1 MNFKFL
7 PNLITLFNLF
17 LGCIATLLLI
27 ENNLEVKNVFIITV
41 ICLIL
46 DYLDGYIA
54 RKLNAK
60 SDVGIQLDSLADL
73 VSFGLVPGILLYNM
87 INEAPSSSVGSISS
101 SFYPFL
107 GFIITLSSAYR
118 LARYNTRKST
128 SKFFKGLP
136 TPANAVLIFSF
147 AIISAEGNSFSNI
160 ILDYN
165 VLMLIV
171 IVSSILLVSN
181 LKLLNFKFKSLK
193 FKDNRRR
200 FFMIFISIP
209 ALIIFGIY
217 AIPLIL
223 SVYILISI
231 FTFYKLK
238 N

>member
-87 INEAPSSSVGSISS
+87 FNEAPSSSVGSISS

-193 FKDNRRR
+193 FKGNRRR

>member
-17 LGCIATLLLI
+17 LGCIVILLLI

-60 SDVGIQLDSLADL
+60 SDIGIQLDSLADM

-87 INEAPSSSVGSISS
+87 FNAAPSSSVGSISS
-101 SFYPFL
+101 SFIPFL

-136 TPANAVLIFSF
+136 TPANAVLIYSF
-147 AIISAEGNSFSNI
+147 AMISAEGNSFSNI

-181 LKLLNFKFKSLK
+181 LKLINFKFKSLN
-193 FKDNRRR
+193 FKVNRRR
-200 FFMIFISIP
+200 FFIIFFSIT

-223 SVYILISI
+223 SVYILTSI

>member
-7 PNLITLFNLF
+7 PNLITLFNLL
-17 LGCIATLLLI
+17 LGCIVTLLLI

-41 ICLIL
+41 MCLIL

-54 RKLNAK
+54 RKFNTK

-73 VSFGLVPGILLYNM
+73 VSFGLVPAILLYNM
-87 INEAPSSSVGSISS
+87 FKDAPSSSVGSILS
-101 SFYPFL
+101 SFIPFF

-136 TPANAVLIFSF
+136 TPANAVLIYSF
-147 AIISAEGNSFSNI
+147 AIISAEGNSFSKI

-165 VLMLIV
+165 VLILIV

-181 LKLLNFKFKSLK
+181 LKLLNFKFGSLK
-193 FKDNRRR
+193 FKGNKSR
-200 FFMIFISIP
+200 FFIIFISIP
-209 ALIIFGIY
+209 TLIIFGIY
-217 AIPLIL
+217 AIPLIV

>member
-87 INEAPSSSVGSISS
+87 FNEAPSSSVGSISS

-136 TPANAVLIFSF
+136 TPANAVLIYSF

-165 VLMLIV
+165 VLILIV

-193 FKDNRRR
+193 FKGNRRR

>member
-17 LGCIATLLLI
+17 LGCIASLLLI
-27 ENNLEVKNVFIITV
+27 ENNLEVKDVFIITV

-87 INEAPSSSVGSISS
+87 FSEAPSSSVGSISS

-136 TPANAVLIFSF
+136 TPANAVLIYSF

-181 LKLLNFKFKSLK
+181 LKLLNFKFNSLK
-193 FKDNRRR
+193 FKGNRRR
-200 FFMIFISIP
+200 FFIIFISIP
-209 ALIIFGIY
+209 TIIIFGIY
-217 AIPLIL
+217 AIPLIV

>member
-17 LGCIATLLLI
+17 LGCIVILLLI
-27 ENNLEVKNVFIITV
+27 ENNLEVKYVFIITV

-60 SDVGIQLDSLADL
+60 SDIGIQLDSLADM

-87 INEAPSSSVGSISS
+87 FNAAPSSSVGSISS
-101 SFYPFL
+101 SFIPFL
-107 GFIITLSSAYR
+107 GFIITLSSAFR
-118 LARYNTRKST
+118 LARYNTRKSK

-136 TPANAVLIFSF
+136 TPANSVLIYSF
-147 AIISAEGNSFSNI
+147 AMISAEGNSFSNI

-193 FKDNRRR
+193 FKGNRRR
-200 FFMIFISIP
+200 FFIIFFSIP
-209 ALIIFGIY
+209 ALIIFDIY
-217 AIPLIL
+217 AIPLVL
-223 SVYILISI
+223 SIYILISI

>member
-7 PNLITLFNLF
+7 PNLITLFNLL
-17 LGCIATLLLI
+17 LGCIVTLLLI

-41 ICLIL
+41 MCLIL

-54 RKLNAK
+54 RKFNTK

-73 VSFGLVPGILLYNM
+73 VSFGLVPAILLYNM
-87 INEAPSSSVGSISS
+87 FKDAPSSSVGSILS
-101 SFYPFL
+101 SFIPFF

-136 TPANAVLIFSF
+136 TPGNAVLIYSF
-147 AIISAEGNSFSNI
+147 AIISAEGNSFSKI

-165 VLMLIV
+165 VLILMV

-181 LKLLNFKFKSLK
+181 LKLLNFKFGSLK
-193 FKDNRRR
+193 FKGNKSR
-200 FFMIFISIP
+200 FFIIFISIP
-209 ALIIFGIY
+209 TLIIFGIY
-217 AIPLIL
+217 AIPLIV

>member
-17 LGCIATLLLI
+17 LGCIVALLLI
-27 ENNLEVKNVFIITV
+27 ENNLEVKYVFIITV

-54 RKLNAK
+54 RKLNVK
-60 SDVGIQLDSLADL
+60 SDIGIQLDSLADM

-87 INEAPSSSVGSISS
+87 FNAAPSYSIGSISS
-101 SFYPFL
+101 SFIPFL

-136 TPANAVLIFSF
+136 TPANAVLIYSF
-147 AIISAEGNSFSNI
+147 AMISAEGNSFSDI

-193 FKDNRRR
+193 FKGNRRR
-200 FFMIFISIP
+200 FFIIFISIP

-217 AIPLIL
+217 AIPLVL
-223 SVYILISI
+223 SVYILTSI
-231 FTFYKLK
+231 LTFYKLK

>member
-17 LGCIATLLLI
+17 LGCIVALLLI
-27 ENNLEVKNVFIITV
+27 ENNLEVKYVFIITI

-54 RKLNAK
+54 RKLNVK
-60 SDVGIQLDSLADL
+60 SDIGIQLDSLADM

-87 INEAPSSSVGSISS
+87 FNAAPSSSVGSISS
-101 SFYPFL
+101 SFIPFL

-118 LARYNTRKST
+118 LARYNTRKSR

-136 TPANAVLIFSF
+136 TPANAVLIYSF
-147 AIISAEGNSFSNI
+147 AMISAEGNSFSEI

-193 FKDNRRR
+193 FKGNRRR
-200 FFMIFISIP
+200 FLIIFFSIP

-217 AIPLIL
+217 AIPLVV
-223 SVYILISI
+223 SVYILTSI

-238 N
+238 Y

>member
-87 INEAPSSSVGSISS
+87 FSEAPSSSVGSISS

-136 TPANAVLIFSF
+136 TPANAVLIYSF

-193 FKDNRRR
+193 FKGNRRR
-200 FFMIFISIP
+200 FFIIFISIP

>member
-7 PNLITLFNLF
+7 PNLISLFNLF
-17 LGCIATLLLI
+17 LGCIVTLLLI

-41 ICLIL
+41 MCLIL

-54 RKLNAK
+54 RKFNTK

-73 VSFGLVPGILLYNM
+73 VSFGLVPAILLYNM
-87 INEAPSSSVGSISS
+87 FKDAPSSSVGSILS
-101 SFYPFL
+101 SFIPFF

-136 TPANAVLIFSF
+136 TPANAVLIYSF
-147 AIISAEGNSFSNI
+147 AIISAEGNSFSKI

-165 VLMLIV
+165 VLILIV

-181 LKLLNFKFKSLK
+181 LKLLNFKFGSLK
-193 FKDNRRR
+193 FKGNKSR
-200 FFMIFISIP
+200 FFIIFISIP
-209 ALIIFGIY
+209 TLIIFGIY
-217 AIPLIL
+217 AIPLIV

>member
-1 MNFKFL
+1 M
-7 PNLITLFNLF
+7 
-17 LGCIATLLLI
+17 
-27 ENNLEVKNVFIITV
+27 
-41 ICLIL
+41 CLIL

-60 SDVGIQLDSLADL
+60 SDIGIQLDSLADL
-73 VSFGLVPGILLYNM
+73 VSFGLVPAILLYNM
-87 INEAPSSSVGSISS
+87 FKDAPSSSVGSILS
-101 SFYPFL
+101 SFIPFF

-118 LARYNTRKST
+118 LARYNTRKS
-128 SKFFKGLP
+128 SSRFFKGLP
-136 TPANAVLIFSF
+136 TPANAVLIYSF
-147 AIISAEGNSFSNI
+147 AIISAEENSFSNI

-193 FKDNRRR
+193 FRGNRRR
-200 FFMIFISIP
+200 FFIIFISIP
-209 ALIIFGIY
+209 ALIIFDIY
-217 AIPLIL
+217 AIPLVL
-223 SVYILISI
+223 SVYILTSI

>member
-87 INEAPSSSVGSISS
+87 FNEAPSSSVGSISS

-136 TPANAVLIFSF
+136 TPANAVLIYSF

>member
-1 MNFKFL
+1 MF
-7 PNLITLFNLF
+7 
-17 LGCIATLLLI
+17 
-27 ENNLEVKNVFIITV
+27 
-41 ICLIL
+41 
-46 DYLDGYIA
+46 
-54 RKLNAK
+54 
-60 SDVGIQLDSLADL
+60 
-73 VSFGLVPGILLYNM
+73 
-87 INEAPSSSVGSISS
+87 NEAPSSSVGSISS

-193 FKDNRRR
+193 FKGNRRR

>member
-17 LGCIATLLLI
+17 LGCIVALLLI
-27 ENNLEVKNVFIITV
+27 ENNLEVKYVFIITV

-54 RKLNAK
+54 RKLNVK
-60 SDVGIQLDSLADL
+60 SDIGIQLDSLADM

-87 INEAPSSSVGSISS
+87 FNAAPSSSVGSISS
-101 SFYPFL
+101 SFIPFL
-107 GFIITLSSAYR
+107 GFIITLSSAFR
-118 LARYNTRKST
+118 LARYNIRKSA

-136 TPANAVLIFSF
+136 TPANAVLIYSF
-147 AIISAEGNSFSNI
+147 AMISAEGNSFSNI

-193 FKDNRRR
+193 FKGNRRR
-200 FFMIFISIP
+200 FLLIFFSIP

-217 AIPLIL
+217 AIPLVI
-223 SVYILISI
+223 SVYILTSI
-231 FTFYKLK
+231 FTFYRLK

>member
-17 LGCIATLLLI
+17 LGCIVALLLI
-27 ENNLEVKNVFIITV
+27 ENNLEVKYVFIITI

-46 DYLDGYIA
+46 DYLDGYTA
-54 RKLNAK
+54 RKLNVK
-60 SDVGIQLDSLADL
+60 SDIGIQLDSLADM

-87 INEAPSSSVGSISS
+87 FNAAPSSSVGSISS
-101 SFYPFL
+101 SFIPFL
-107 GFIITLSSAYR
+107 GFIITLSSSYR
-118 LARYNTRKST
+118 LARYNTRKSS

-136 TPANAVLIFSF
+136 TPANAVLIYSF
-147 AIISAEGNSFSNI
+147 AMISAEGNSFSEI

-181 LKLLNFKFKSLK
+181 IKLLNFKFKSLK
-193 FKDNRRR
+193 FKGNRRR
-200 FFMIFISIP
+200 FLIIFFSIP

-217 AIPLIL
+217 AVPLVL
-223 SVYILISI
+223 SVYILTSI

-238 N
+238 Y

>member
-7 PNLITLFNLF
+7 PNLITLFNLL
-17 LGCIATLLLI
+17 LGCIVTLLLI

-41 ICLIL
+41 MCLIL

-54 RKLNAK
+54 RKFNTK

-73 VSFGLVPGILLYNM
+73 VSFGLVPAILLYNM
-87 INEAPSSSVGSISS
+87 FKDAPSSSVGSILS
-101 SFYPFL
+101 SFIPFF

-136 TPANAVLIFSF
+136 TPANAVLIYSF
-147 AIISAEGNSFSNI
+147 AIISAEGNSFSKI

-165 VLMLIV
+165 VLILMV

-181 LKLLNFKFKSLK
+181 LKLLNFKFGSLK
-193 FKDNRRR
+193 FKGNKSR
-200 FFMIFISIP
+200 FFIIFISIP
-209 ALIIFGIY
+209 TLIIFGIY
-217 AIPLIL
+217 AIPLIV

>member
-1 MNFKFL
+1 M
-7 PNLITLFNLF
+7 
-17 LGCIATLLLI
+17 
-27 ENNLEVKNVFIITV
+27 V
-41 ICLIL
+41 
-46 DYLDGYIA
+46 
-54 RKLNAK
+54 
-60 SDVGIQLDSLADL
+60 
-73 VSFGLVPGILLYNM
+73 
-87 INEAPSSSVGSISS
+87 SS
-101 SFYPFL
+101 SFIPFL

-118 LARYNTRKST
+118 LARYNIRKST

-136 TPANAVLIFSF
+136 TPANAVLIYSF
-147 AIISAEGNSFSNI
+147 AMISAEGNSFSDI

-193 FKDNRRR
+193 FKGNRRR
-200 FFMIFISIP
+200 FFIIFFSIP

-217 AIPLIL
+217 AIPLVL
-223 SVYILISI
+223 SVYILTSI

>member
-1 MNFKFL
+1 VNFKFL

-17 LGCIATLLLI
+17 LGCIVTLLLI

-54 RKLNAK
+54 RKLNVK

-87 INEAPSSSVGSISS
+87 FNEAPSSNVGSISS

-107 GFIITLSSAYR
+107 GFTITLSSAYR
-118 LARYNTRKST
+118 LARYNTRKFT

-136 TPANAVLIFSF
+136 TPANAVLIYSL

-165 VLMLIV
+165 VLILIV
-171 IVSSILLVSN
+171 IVSSILLVSD
-181 LKLLNFKFKSLK
+181 LKLLNFKLKSLK
-193 FKDNRRR
+193 FRGNRRR
-200 FFMIFISIP
+200 FLIIFISIP
-209 ALIIFGIY
+209 SLIIFGIY
-217 AIPLIL
+217 AIPMVI

-231 FTFYKLK
+231 FTLYKLK

>member
-1 MNFKFL
+1 VNFKFL

-17 LGCIATLLLI
+17 LGCIIVLLLI
-27 ENNLEVKNVFIITV
+27 ENNLKVKHVFIISV

-60 SDVGIQLDSLADL
+60 SDIGIQLDSLADL
-73 VSFGLVPGILLYNM
+73 VSFGFVPGILLYNM
-87 INEAPSSSVGSISS
+87 FIAAPSSSVGSISS
-101 SFYPFL
+101 SFIPFL
-107 GFIITLSSAYR
+107 GFIVTLSSAYR
-118 LARYNTRKST
+118 LARYNTRKSS
-128 SKFFKGLP
+128 SKFFRGLP
-136 TPANAVLIFSF
+136 TPANSVLIYSF
-147 AIISAEGNSFSNI
+147 AIISAEGNSFSII

-181 LKLLNFKFKSLK
+181 LKLLNFRIKSLK
-193 FKDNRRR
+193 FKGNRRR
-200 FFMIFISIP
+200 FFIIFISIP
-209 ALIIFGIY
+209 SLIIFGIY
-217 AIPLIL
+217 AIPLVI
-223 SVYILISI
+223 SVYILTSI

>member
-17 LGCIATLLLI
+17 LGCIVALLLI
-27 ENNLEVKNVFIITV
+27 ENNLEVKYVFIITV

-46 DYLDGYIA
+46 DYIDGYIA
-54 RKLNAK
+54 RKLNVK
-60 SDVGIQLDSLADL
+60 SDIGIQLDSLADM

-87 INEAPSSSVGSISS
+87 FNAAPSSSVGSISS
-101 SFYPFL
+101 SFIPFL

-118 LARYNTRKST
+118 LARYNIRKSA

-136 TPANAVLIFSF
+136 TPANAVLIYSF
-147 AIISAEGNSFSNI
+147 AMISAEGNSFSDL

-181 LKLLNFKFKSLK
+181 IKLLNFKFKSLK
-193 FKDNRRR
+193 SKGNRTR
-200 FFMIFISIP
+200 FFIILISIP

-217 AIPLIL
+217 AIPLVL
-223 SVYILISI
+223 SVYILTSI

>member
-17 LGCIATLLLI
+17 LGCIVTLLLI

-54 RKLNAK
+54 RKLNVK

-87 INEAPSSSVGSISS
+87 FNEAPSSNVGSISS

-107 GFIITLSSAYR
+107 GFTITLSSAYR
-118 LARYNTRKST
+118 LARYNTRKFT

-136 TPANAVLIFSF
+136 TPANAVLIYSL

-165 VLMLIV
+165 VLILIV
-171 IVSSILLVSN
+171 IVSSILLVSD
-181 LKLLNFKFKSLK
+181 LKLLNFKLKSLK
-193 FKDNRRR
+193 FRGNRRR
-200 FFMIFISIP
+200 FLIIFISIP
-209 ALIIFGIY
+209 SLIIFGIY
-217 AIPLIL
+217 AIPMVI

-231 FTFYKLK
+231 FTLYKLK

>member
-1 MNFKFL
+1 M
-7 PNLITLFNLF
+7 
-17 LGCIATLLLI
+17 
-27 ENNLEVKNVFIITV
+27 
-41 ICLIL
+41 CLIL

-54 RKLNAK
+54 RKFNTK

-73 VSFGLVPGILLYNM
+73 VSFGLVPAILLYNM
-87 INEAPSSSVGSISS
+87 FKDAPSSSVGSILS
-101 SFYPFL
+101 SFIPFF

-136 TPANAVLIFSF
+136 TPANAVLIYSF
-147 AIISAEGNSFSNI
+147 AIISSEGNSFSKI

-165 VLMLIV
+165 VLILIV

-181 LKLLNFKFKSLK
+181 LKLLNFKFGSLK
-193 FKDNRRR
+193 FKGNKSR
-200 FFMIFISIP
+200 FFIIFISIP
-209 ALIIFGIY
+209 TLIIFGIY
-217 AIPLIL
+217 AIPLIV

>member
-1 MNFKFL
+1 
-7 PNLITLFNLF
+7 
-17 LGCIATLLLI
+17 
-27 ENNLEVKNVFIITV
+27 
-41 ICLIL
+41 LIL
-46 DYLDGYIA
+46 DYLDGYLA

-87 INEAPSSSVGSISS
+87 FNEAPSSSVGSISS

-136 TPANAVLIFSF
+136 TPANAVLIYSF

-193 FKDNRRR
+193 FKGNRRR